1 MKLESCTR
9 FECSRET
16 AATVSNEAH
25 TLIRTTL
32 TRSGDII
39 PDRDTLHIRLDPLS
53 APRHTA
59 AIDQLCRTLS
69 ITNTVY
75 PGTTLTLRYS
85 TKPQHTPITE
95 LCQES

>member
-1 MKLESCTR
+1 MKLECCTR

-39 PDRDTLHIRLDPLS
+39 PDRDTLHTRLDPLS

-59 AIDQLCRTLS
+59 AIDQLCRTLNT
-69 ITNTVY
+69 TNTVY
-75 PGTTLTLRYS
+75 PGTKINLRYS
-85 TKPQHTPITE
+85 TKPHRATHTHY
-95 LCQES
+95 